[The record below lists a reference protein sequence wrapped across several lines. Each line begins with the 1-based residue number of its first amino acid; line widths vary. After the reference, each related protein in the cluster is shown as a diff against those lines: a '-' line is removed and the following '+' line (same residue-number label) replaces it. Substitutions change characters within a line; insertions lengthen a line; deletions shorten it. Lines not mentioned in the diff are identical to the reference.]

1 MSPDE
6 TLDTCRPTG
15 PVDPAYLKEHVS
27 RGFLY
32 NHHRHW
38 IGHTLGAAS
47 PRPGSVQMQTNDYL
61 CLAGDRRI
69 ALAKAGHLLLHGHG
83 DSISRIF
90 AHHRKDNHRAF
101 EQRVA
106 RLMGAQDAVLCMS
119 GYNANT
125 GLIQAFAPQDRPVY
139 MDVKA
144 HASLWEGVTSAKA
157 TPRPFRHNDPNH
169 LERQIARYGPGLV
182 VVDALYSTDG
192 NICPLE
198 DIVCVAERGECVI
211 VVDETHSFG
220 CHGDRGEGL
229 TVALGL
235 AERVHFRT
243 VGLSKAVAAR
253 GGLVVGSAR
262 NMEFFRYE
270 AWPMIFSTSVL
281 GYEVAGFDKALDIVV
296 SEPWRRRKL
305 HRNHAYLRQ
314 GLDGAGYN
322 VDACDSQIISI
333 EAGLPEDVIAFR
345 EALFA
350 RGVYGSV
357 FCPPATAKNRCLM
370 RFTINCGLTRDDLD
384 RVIAVCAEVRDQVGM
399 HRWRSTRSRAGLAA
413 QAGGGTPLA
422 PQRARAA

>member
-1 MSPDE
+1 
-6 TLDTCRPTG
+6 
-15 PVDPAYLKEHVS
+15 
-27 RGFLY
+27 
-32 NHHRHW
+32 
-38 IGHTLGAAS
+38 
-47 PRPGSVQMQTNDYL
+47 
-61 CLAGDRRI
+61 
-69 ALAKAGHLLLHGHG
+69 
-83 DSISRIF
+83 
-90 AHHRKDNHRAF
+90 
-101 EQRVA
+101 
-106 RLMGAQDAVLCMS
+106 MGAQDAVLCMS

-157 TPRPFRHNDPNH
+157 TPRPFRHNDANH

-192 NICPLE
+192 NICPLA

-235 AERVHFRT
+235 ADRVHFRT

-305 HRNHAYLRQ
+305 HRNHTYLRQ

-345 EALFA
+345 EALFD

-384 RVIAVCAEVRDQVGM
+384 RVIAVCAEVRDLVGM

-413 QAGGGTPLA
+413 QAGGGTTLA